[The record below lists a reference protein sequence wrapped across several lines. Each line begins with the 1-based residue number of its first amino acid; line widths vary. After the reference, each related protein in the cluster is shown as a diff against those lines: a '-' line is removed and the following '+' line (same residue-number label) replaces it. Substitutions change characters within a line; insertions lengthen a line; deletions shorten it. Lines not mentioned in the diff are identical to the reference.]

1 VKYHCCDRFRRTATA
16 AHPTLNGLDYLEVL
30 DGDLPATHAFRQRTL
45 FLHFL
50 KPISGLS
57 RDNLRLT
64 GGDRIRDVRIE
75 WAEAGQPT
83 PAALTP
89 EEAAL
94 LTALSDADRVL
105 AIRTDSHGDRSTYT
119 LRLVRS
125 PIDDRPPV
133 GIDPQLA
140 DISFSFKVEC
150 PSDFDCQPLDACARV
165 EASPPAINY
174 LAKDYSSF
182 RRLLLDRVRQ
192 LVPDWQGRSPADP
205 GVTLAELL
213 AYVGDQLSYQQD
225 AIATEAYLG
234 TARRRVS
241 VRRHAVLV
249 DYAMHDG
256 CNARVW
262 LHLRVEGPSVVLLQN
277 GTQFLT
283 RCAGADTVLTPGSS
297 VLARAMQQHP
307 LVFEPLHDATL
318 FEAHNEIS
326 LYTWGDR
333 RCCLPTGS
341 TRATLAGHLPD
352 LEPGSALLLEERV
365 GPHTGAAGDADPSHR
380 HVVRL
385 TDVRHSDE
393 NNDPL
398 ADPLTLEPITEIA
411 WADDDAL
418 PFPLCVSSITG
429 EAHGSTLIDNVSIAR
444 GNLVLA
450 DHGQTLL
457 ETAIGTVPPP
467 RLYQAP
473 LTSRERCE
481 PAPPVPVPPRFRP
494 VLAHRPLTHAGSVWI
509 EASQER
515 AAFDPAAPAARA
527 VRWDMSDVRPSI
539 RLVGTVNG
547 EDSDWSPQ
555 RTLLN
560 SAATAR
566 DFVVEVEDDGE
577 ARLRFGDDRLGRRP
591 DSGTSFRATW
601 RIGNGASGN
610 VGAESIVH
618 VVTTESIDAVRNP
631 LPAAGGVEP
640 ESVASVRRRAPQA
653 FRRQERAVTP
663 ADYAEVTERYGG
675 IHNAAATLRWTGSW
689 HTVFITVDRAGGAG
703 LTSEITTPLER
714 HVDRYRMAG
723 HDLAFR
729 DPQFVPLELA
739 LHVCVKPEWFR
750 SDVKRALLERLSS
763 RVLRD
768 GRRGLFHPDR
778 FSFGQTVYLSRIY
791 AEAHEVPGVDSV
803 EVTVFRRQYSND
815 DLALAEGRI
824 ALDRLEIARLD
835 NDANHPERGVIAL
848 DLHGGK

>member
-1 VKYHCCDRFRRTATA
+1 VKYHCCDWFRRTATA

-30 DGDLPATHAFRQRTL
+30 DSDLPVGHEFRQRTL
-45 FLHFL
+45 FVHFL
-50 KPISGLS
+50 KPVSGLS
-57 RDNLRLT
+57 DDNLRLA
-64 GGDRIRDVRIE
+64 GGDRVQGVRVE

-94 LTALSDADRVL
+94 LNALSNPERVL
-105 AIRTDSHGDRSTYT
+105 VIRTDSSGDRSTYT

-125 PIDDRPPV
+125 SLDDRPPL

-140 DISFSFKVEC
+140 DIAFSFKVEC
-150 PSDFDCQPLDACARV
+150 PSDFDCQPFDACARP
-165 EASPPAINY
+165 EAPPPAINY
-174 LAKDYSSF
+174 LAKDYAGF
-182 RRLLLDRVRQ
+182 RRLLLDRLRQ
-192 LVPDWQGRSPADP
+192 LVPGWQGRNPADP
-205 GVTLAELL
+205 GLTLAELL

-262 LHLRVEGPSVVLLQN
+262 LQLQVQGSSVLLPKS

-283 RCAGADTVLTPGSS
+283 RCAGADTVLAPGSAA
-297 VLARAMQQHP
+297 LERAMRQRP
-307 LVFEPLHDATL
+307 IVFEPLHDVTL
-318 FEAHNEIS
+318 FEAHNQMS
-326 LYTWGDR
+326 LYAWGDR

-341 TRATLAGHLPD
+341 TGATLAGHLPG
-352 LEPGSALLLEERV
+352 LQPGDALLLEERL
-365 GPHTGAAGDADPSHR
+365 GPHTGATGDADPGHR

-393 NNDPL
+393 NGDL
-398 ADPLTLEPITEIA
+398 LDPLTLEPITEVA

-418 PFPLCVSSITG
+418 PFPLCISSITD
-429 EAHGSTLIDNVSIAR
+429 EAHGSTFIDDVSVAR

-450 DHGQTLL
+450 DHGQTWP
-457 ETAIGTVPPP
+457 EAAIGTVPPP

-473 LTSRERCE
+473 ISSGDRCE
-481 PAPPVPVPPRFRP
+481 STPAIPVPPRFRP
-494 VLAHRPLTHAGSVWI
+494 ALAEQPLTHAGSVWI

-515 AAFDPAAPAARA
+515 VAFDPAAPASHAC
-527 VRWDMSDVRPSI
+527 RWEMADVRPSV
-539 RLVGTVNG
+539 RLVGTFNG
-547 EDSDWSPQ
+547 EDSDWTAR

-560 SAATAR
+560 SLATAR
-566 DFVVEVEDDGE
+566 DFVVEIEEDGE

-591 DSGTSFRATW
+591 DSGTAFRATW
-601 RIGNGASGN
+601 RVGNGASGN

-618 VVTTESIDAVRNP
+618 VVTAESIDVVRNP
-631 LPAAGGVEP
+631 LPAIGGVEP

-663 ADYAEVTERYGG
+663 ADYAEVAERYTGV
-675 IHNAAATLRWTGSW
+675 HHAAATLRWTGSW
-689 HTVFITVDRAGGAG
+689 HTVFITVDREGGDE
-703 LTSEITTPLER
+703 LTPELTVPLHR

-723 HDLAFR
+723 QDLTFR
-729 DPQFVPLELA
+729 DPHFVPLELA
-739 LHVCVKPEWFR
+739 LHVCVKPDWFR
-750 SDVKRALLERLSS
+750 SDVKQALLERLSGRVS
-763 RVLRD
+763 RA

-791 AEAHEVPGVDSV
+791 AEAREVPGVDSV
-803 EVTVFRRQYSND
+803 EVTVFRRQYSD
-815 DLALAEGRI
+815 DELALAEGRI
-824 ALDRLEIARLD
+824 VLDRLEIARLD
-835 NDANHPERGVIAL
+835 NDANYPERGVVTL